1 MVGWWVVFSPNWE
14 VDGGWV
20 GCMLTQFTFPQHCNA
35 FNCISLQQTAVAQQL
50 LQPFDHFPDNQHC
63 CIASAETG
71 FTVQLD
77 MWRTNNLQIWQSCAI
92 FTLAEYIKRA
102 LHLKSAMYNQY
113 TWMCSS
119 VQRSFAISKVRRD
132 ARRSN
137 AMQAG
142 RRCWRQKSAM
152 RRIAASALWP
162 VKVTIT
168 SISFECRW
176 SCVLSADMCVFRSIC
191 VKPSWSRFSANNQH
205 WALMS
210 NVRLVGKK
218 RKNKQLNNEYWPCR
232 LTLKAKN
239 IHGYAVVN
247 DVTILPPTPIFD

>member
-1 MVGWWVVFSPNWE
+1 MHSTAFLCSKHPLHSSSCSHLTIFQTIRIVTSHPLKLVSPSSWICE
-14 VDGGWV
+14 E
-20 GCMLTQFTFPQHCNA
+20 
-35 FNCISLQQTAVAQQL
+35 QT
-50 LQPFDHFPDNQHC
+50 HH
-63 CIASAETG
+63 
-71 FTVQLD
+71 
-77 MWRTNNLQIWQSCAI
+77 NLQIWQSCAI

-102 LHLKSAMYNQY
+102 PHLKSAMYNQC
-113 TWMCSS
+113 TWMCTS

-218 RKNKQLNNEYWPCR
+218 GK
-232 LTLKAKN
+232 
-239 IHGYAVVN
+239 
-247 DVTILPPTPIFD
+247 

>member
-1 MVGWWVVFSPNWE
+1 MLGWWVVFSPNWE

-35 FNCISLQQTAVAQQL
+35 FNCSSLQQTAVAQLQ
-50 LQPFDHFPDNQHC
+50 LQPFDHFPDNQHWNWFHHP
-63 CIASAETG
+63 AEEQTHH
-71 FTVQLD
+71 
-77 MWRTNNLQIWQSCAI
+77 NLQIWQSCAI
-92 FTLAEYIKRA
+92 FTLGEYIKRA
-102 LHLKSAMYNQY
+102 PHLKSAMYNQC
-113 TWMCSS
+113 TWICTS

-142 RRCWRQKSAM
+142 RRCWQQKSAM

-218 RKNKQLNNEYWPCR
+218 RKK
-232 LTLKAKN
+232 
-239 IHGYAVVN
+239 
-247 DVTILPPTPIFD
+247 